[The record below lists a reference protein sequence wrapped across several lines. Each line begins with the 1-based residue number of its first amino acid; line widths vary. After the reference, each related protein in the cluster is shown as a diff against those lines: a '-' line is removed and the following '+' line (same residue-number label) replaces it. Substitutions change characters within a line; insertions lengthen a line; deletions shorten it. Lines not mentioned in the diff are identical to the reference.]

1 MPSRCRMPSEYALT
15 GRRPTPASPTC
26 SSAWSM
32 RARRVRRDPPGPA
45 ASMIDRLA
53 RAPRCPYAAGAST
66 SAPTRCS
73 TDRACLGIRAP
84 STSTVPAVGS
94 TSPSSI
100 RTVVVLPE
108 PFGPR
113 KP

>member
-1 MPSRCRMPSEYALT
+1 
-15 GRRPTPASPTC
+15 
-26 SSAWSM
+26 M
-32 RARRVRRDPPGPA
+32 RAVRVRRDPPGPA
-45 ASMIDRLA
+45 ASSSDRFA
-53 RAPRCPYAAGAST
+53 RAPRCPYAAGDST
-66 SAPTRCS
+66 SAPTRGS
-73 TDRACLGIRAP
+73 TARDSFGIRPP